1 MKRSPRRLILSYSL
15 LFIVLLFGIDSAYAQ
30 PPFYRIGAPY
40 PPLRDPRLTT
50 DNGIPGSGSYYYRD
64 YPWPSLREALR
75 EYGLFGRR
83 FRARKAEPMPPPV
96 FPSPS
101 WK

>member
-1 MKRSPRRLILSYSL
+1 MLESHRK
-15 LFIVLLFGIDSAYAQ
+15 GIHFYPLVFALMMCVASIASAQ

-40 PPLRDPRLTT
+40 PPVRDPLLTT

-64 YPWPSLREALR
+64 YPWPSLRQALR

-83 FRARKAEPMPPPV
+83 FDRNHAKIRGRRLDR
-96 FPSPS
+96 
-101 WK
+101 